1 MFLFMDDIKPCWW
14 RYLEALGIQGV
25 LDDLKKK
32 GLPGTWP
39 IQLPDINEKYVFWH
53 PKGKPF
59 SCYQSQC
66 PHYEG
71 YYLGGVR
78 SAVKCTACP
87 ELLPG
92 IVVDTMC
99 RERFKECPYY
109 REENDV

>member
-1 MFLFMDDIKPCWW
+1 M
-14 RYLEALGIQGV
+14 
-25 LDDLKKK
+25 
-32 GLPGTWP
+32 
-39 IQLPDINEKYVFWH
+39 PDINNKYVFWH

-59 SCYQSQC
+59 SCYQSKC

-92 IVVDTMC
+92 IVVDTIVDPILYG
-99 RERFKECPYY
+99 RLKDYITKEIK
-109 REENDV
+109 